1 MTAGGRRRQAD
12 PFLALVLLGDTYPVT
27 PLARPCRREF
37 YKAAHSSG
45 TRRLREI
52 IWVVLHDE
60 EAATAR
66 SAAAWFQ
73 NPKSA
78 GSAHLCV
85 DDNECYRCLANEDIP
100 WAARGA
106 NEKGFH
112 IEQAGFARWS
122 TVIWKRHVN
131 TIRRA
136 AYKAAV
142 HCKQFDIPVRFVDAE
157 GLKAGKSGITTH
169 RQCSKAF
176 GGHHTDPG
184 PFYPRSMFMWF
195 CRRYRRELG

>member
-1 MTAGGRRRQAD
+1 VLPLSRKRGHPLGRS
-12 PFLALVLLGDTYPVT
+12 G
-27 PLARPCRREF
+27 RE
-37 YKAAHSSG
+37 
-45 TRRLREI
+45 
-52 IWVVLHDE
+52 
-60 EAATAR
+60 
-66 SAAAWFQ
+66 Q
-73 NPKSA
+73 
-78 GSAHLCV
+78 
-85 DDNECYRCLANEDIP
+85 
-100 WAARGA
+100 
-106 NEKGFH
+106 KGLH

-142 HCKQFDIPVRFVDAE
+142 HCKQFDIPVRFVNAN
-157 GLKAGKSGITTH
+157 GLRAGKSGITTH

-195 CRRYRRELG
+195 CRRCRKELS

>member
-1 MTAGGRRRQAD
+1 
-12 PFLALVLLGDTYPVT
+12 VT
-27 PLARPCRREF
+27 PLARPCSREF
-37 YKAAHSSG
+37 YKAVHSSG

-60 EAATAR
+60 EAVTAR
-66 SAAAWFQ
+66 SAAASFQ

-106 NEKGFH
+106 NEKG
-112 IEQAGFARWS
+112 
-122 TVIWKRHVN
+122 
-131 TIRRA
+131 
-136 AYKAAV
+136 
-142 HCKQFDIPVRFVDAE
+142 
-157 GLKAGKSGITTH
+157 
-169 RQCSKAF
+169 QCSKAF